1 MKKNI
6 LTIGIITFVSVLLF
20 SPRARKA
27 VCETVDTDAL
37 DKVYEMNNVLADFR
51 KNN

>member
-6 LTIGIITFVSVLLF
+6 ITVGIITLVSVLLF
-20 SPRARKA
+20 SPRSRNA
-27 VCETVDTDAL
+27 VSQAVSKDNF
-37 DKVYEMNNVLADFR
+37 DKMYEMTNVLADFR